1 MGTARESQDQA
12 RVWMLEG
19 IVHLGPES
27 VSLEMPPILWTNLPK
42 AMHLGSGRPWFEP
55 SRQTSES
62 TCFTMRLEYFS
73 GIKIRTGRDPRNY
86 PVQMPTF
93 WMGKQN
99 KKHEGIALAS

>member
-42 AMHLGSGRPWFEP
+42 AMHLGSGR
-55 SRQTSES
+55 
-62 TCFTMRLEYFS
+62 
-73 GIKIRTGRDPRNY
+73 
-86 PVQMPTF
+86 
-93 WMGKQN
+93 
-99 KKHEGIALAS
+99 A